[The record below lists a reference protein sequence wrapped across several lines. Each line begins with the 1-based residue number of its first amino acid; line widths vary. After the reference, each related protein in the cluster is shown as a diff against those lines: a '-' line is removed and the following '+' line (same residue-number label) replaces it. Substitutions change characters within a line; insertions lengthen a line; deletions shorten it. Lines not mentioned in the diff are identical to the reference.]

1 MPAAWQSQ
9 FRGISGWMHGA
20 PDSGGWQNPVRG
32 ALGLRAAWCRAV
44 ARMTGESSDPL
55 HTLVMTSH
63 PFDQAIAL
71 TASGASTFTG
81 ATSPAYANMVGP
93 YGGITAATALNAVMQ
108 HPDLLGEPV
117 SLTVNF
123 CAAVADGPFEVQA
136 VPVRTNRS
144 TQHWTIAITQCDET
158 VVTATALTAVR
169 RDTWAAVEHT
179 MPEVPSPADV
189 PLPKA
194 RGRVEWI
201 NRYEM
206 RFVEGGFPGVWDE
219 RDQGHSRTRQWVRD
233 QPPRPLDFAS
243 LTAMADV
250 FSPRIWHRR
259 AKFVPLGTVSITV
272 YFHASQALLT
282 ANGDA
287 HLLGQAQGQAFG
299 QGFFDHSA
307 QLWNQAGVLLATSHQ
322 VVYFKE

>member
-1 MPAAWQSQ
+1 
-9 FRGISGWMHGA
+9 
-20 PDSGGWQNPVRG
+20 
-32 ALGLRAAWCRAV
+32 
-44 ARMTGESSDPL
+44 
-55 HTLVMTSH
+55 MTSH

-71 TASGASTFTG
+71 NATGEHTFTG

-93 YGGITAATALNAVMQ
+93 YGGITAATALNAVLQ
-108 HPDLLGEPV
+108 HPALLGEPV

-136 VPVRTNRS
+136 VAARTNRS
-144 TQHWTIAITQCDET
+144 TQHWTVAITQGGET
-158 VVTATALTAVR
+158 MVTATALTAVR

-179 MPEVPSPADV
+179 MPDVPAPGSV
-189 PLPKA
+189 PLPTA
-194 RGRVEWI
+194 RGRVEWL

-206 RFVEGGFPGVWDE
+206 RFIEGGFPGVWDE

-243 LTAMADV
+243 LAAMADV

-259 AKFVPLGTVSITV
+259 ARFVPLGTVSITV
-272 YFHASQALLT
+272 YFHASQALLS

-287 HLLGQAQGQAFG
+287 HVLGQAQGQAFG

-307 QLWNQAGVLLATSHQ
+307 QIWNQSGVMLATSHQ

>member
-1 MPAAWQSQ
+1 M
-9 FRGISGWMHGA
+9 
-20 PDSGGWQNPVRG
+20 NP
-32 ALGLRAAWCRAV
+32 
-44 ARMTGESSDPL
+44 
-55 HTLVMTSH
+55 H

-71 TASGASTFTG
+71 KATGEHTFTG

-93 YGGITAATALNAVMQ
+93 YGGITAATALHAVLQ
-108 HPDLLGEPV
+108 HPALLGEPV

-123 CAAVADGPFEVQA
+123 CAAVADGTFEVTA
-136 VPVRTNRS
+136 VPARTNRS
-144 TQHWTIAITQCDET
+144 TQHWTIAITQGDET
-158 VVTATALTAVR
+158 VLTATALTAVR

-179 MPEVPSPADV
+179 MPEVPAPEAV
-189 PLPKA
+189 PLPTA

-206 RFVEGGFPGVWDE
+206 RFIEGSFPGVWDE

-233 QPPRPLDFAS
+233 QPPRPLDFVS

-250 FSPRIWHRR
+250 FSPRLWHRR

-272 YFHASQALLT
+272 YFHASAALLA
-282 ANGDA
+282 ANGER
-287 HLLGQAQGQAFG
+287 HLLGQARGQAFG

-307 QLWNQAGVLLATSHQ
+307 QLWNQDGVLLATSHQ
-322 VVYFKE
+322 IVYFKE

>member
-1 MPAAWQSQ
+1 
-9 FRGISGWMHGA
+9 
-20 PDSGGWQNPVRG
+20 
-32 ALGLRAAWCRAV
+32 
-44 ARMTGESSDPL
+44 MT
-55 HTLVMTSH
+55 TH

-71 TASGASTFTG
+71 NATADGSFTG

-93 YGGITAATALNAVMQ
+93 YGGITAATALNAVLL
-108 HPDLLGEPV
+108 HPALLGEPV
-117 SLTVNF
+117 ALTVNF
-123 CAAVADGPFEVQA
+123 CAALSDGPFVA
-136 VPVRTNRS
+136 TATPVCTNRS
-144 TQHWTIAITQCDET
+144 TQHWTVAITQNGET
-158 VVTATALTAVR
+158 VVTATAMTAVR

-179 MPEVPSPADV
+179 MPEVPAPEDV
-189 PLPKA
+189 PLPTA

-206 RFVEGGFPGVWDE
+206 RFIEGGFPGVWDE
-219 RDQGHSRTRQWVRD
+219 RDQGHSRSRQWIRD

-259 AKFVPLGTVSITV
+259 ARFVPLGTVSITV
-272 YFHASQALLT
+272 YFHVGSNLLA
-282 ANGDA
+282 ANGER

-307 QLWNQAGVLLATSHQ
+307 QLWNQDGVLVATSHQ